1 MLAKRQVF
9 PRKRV
14 RRADAGFT
22 LPEVLLAALIIT
34 IAFVTLLSVI
44 PYSSAA
50 VQSGNQ
56 TSTATFL
63 ADQKLEEAKHV
74 PWTSTPDMDC
84 LGYSNG
90 NNAPTV
96 SPGKSC
102 TLGGVVMNPGQPL
115 PWAVDQ
121 NATQIPNFGGY
132 SRTVR
137 ITDCTAVGSCFPL
150 IGDGAMRLVT
160 VSVTY
165 TPGVS
170 TTSTAVSP
178 KTVRVSM
185 LIAQR

>member
-1 MLAKRQVF
+1 MLAKTHVF
-9 PRKRV
+9 RRKRT

-22 LPEVLLAALIIT
+22 LPEVLLAAFIISV
-34 IAFVTLLSVI
+34 AFVTLLSVI
-44 PYSSAA
+44 PYSTAA

-56 TSTATFL
+56 KSTATFL

-74 PWTSTPDMDC
+74 PWTSSPDNDC
-84 LGYSNG
+84 LGYSTG
-90 NNAPTV
+90 NAPTV
-96 SPGKSC
+96 SPGKTC
-102 TLGGVVMNPGQPL
+102 TMGGVVMNPGQPL

-121 NATQIPNFGGY
+121 SATAIPNFRGY

-137 ITDCTAVGSCFPL
+137 ITDCTAAGSCFPGL
-150 IGDGAMRLVT
+150 GDSAMRLVT

-170 TTSTAVSP
+170 TSSTAASP
-178 KTVRVSM
+178 QTVTVSM